1 MPSQSLKSW
10 LALWPAAVLSL
21 LGFCL
26 AGGVAYYG
34 YRDAE
39 SEVQLKIV
47 AIENEAQR
55 HARDV
60 ESDLVEEF
68 QTILTATNEANIPF
82 QVPEEAYR
90 RENPQIRTI
99 VTLDDGIFY
108 TWPRIATQTVKLD
121 RALAPPQFGI
131 AEEEELADGGDL
143 EKAIELYE
151 SCLAGEVSL
160 PWQRLARLGIA
171 ACEQRLN
178 RPRRALQ
185 QYELLLLM
193 QTLPGG
199 ARYRPRRFDILMAR
213 IDVLGSDPD
222 LIEQAGPEAVDLL
235 AQINAG
241 GSLIEDVYDARM
253 LFDRIEKYTPGQIED
268 IQPNLERLRRLL
280 ERQRTNIQEIELA
293 KTLLS
298 TQFKNAS
305 QADISDQ
312 PGFVFE
318 PNAFPP
324 FGVAYLAVPKP
335 DHQGQYRFIAVT
347 LPAESIYDR
356 LDFLLADSDPEIHFR
371 IEARPTGVRDPQE
384 DSAAAIIGVFSAW
397 QVQPTAGGL
406 AKAKQWPRGKIA
418 TLIGVVAVMFVGL
431 LGTVILMVVTIRRQL
446 ALAQLKNDFVANVS
460 HELKTPLALIRLFG
474 ETLMTGRVRSEEKA
488 HEYYSIITRES
499 ERLTRLIDNI
509 LDFSSIESG
518 RKQYK
523 MSPCDL
529 STIVRQT
536 LETYRLQFEHDH
548 VQHDLFIE
556 SDLPIIQADP
566 EAIAQ
571 VLLNLINN
579 ALKYSPREK
588 WVRVDVRKVARNGSA
603 DLCVT
608 VEDHGSGIGQSER
621 SKLFDPF
628 YRVDSDETKRVRGA
642 GLGLAVVKHV
652 LDAHHGRI
660 EVVSDPGRGSAFK
673 LFFPIEDSGYADDP
687 SGYAEDP

>member
-1 MPSQSLKSW
+1 
-10 LALWPAAVLSL
+10 LAV
-21 LGFCL
+21 
-26 AGGVAYYG
+26 GVAYYG
-34 YRDAE
+34 YREAE
-39 SEVQLKIV
+39 SAVRLQIV
-47 AIENEAQR
+47 AIQNEAQR
-55 HARDV
+55 HAREV
-60 ESDLVEEF
+60 EGRLVDEIK
-68 QTILTATNEANIPF
+68 TMLKVADEANIPF
-82 QVPEEAYR
+82 QPPEEAYR

-108 TWPRIATQTVKLD
+108 TWPKIATQTVQLD
-121 RALAPPQFGI
+121 RALAPPQYGI

-143 EKAIELYE
+143 ERAIELYV
-151 SCLAGEVSL
+151 SCLTNDVSL
-160 PWQRLARLGIA
+160 PWQRLARTGIA
-171 ACEQRLN
+171 ACERRLN

-185 QYELLLLM
+185 QYELLLLT
-193 QTLPGG
+193 QTLPDG
-199 ARYRPRRFDILMAR
+199 ARYRPRRFDILMAK
-213 IDVLGSDPD
+213 IDVLGND
-222 LIEQAGPEAVDLL
+222 LGLTERAGREAMGLL

-253 LFDRIEKYTPGQIED
+253 LFDRIERYAPGEIDD
-268 IQPNLERLRRLL
+268 IQQMLERLGRML
-280 ERQRTNIQEIELA
+280 EDQRTNVQEIELA

-298 TQFKNAS
+298 TQFMNSS
-305 QADISDQ
+305 QADVDDQ

-318 PNAFPP
+318 PNASPP
-324 FGVAYLAVPKP
+324 FGVAYLPVPKP
-335 DHQGQYRFIAVT
+335 DHEGQHRVVALTV
-347 LPAESIYDR
+347 LAESIYDR
-356 LDFLLADSDPEIHFR
+356 LDFLLADADRNVHFR
-371 IEARPTGVRDPQE
+371 IEARSTSERAAHE
-384 DSAAAIIGVFSAW
+384 NSIAAIIGAFSAW

-406 AKAKQWPRGKIA
+406 AEAKKWPRGQIA
-418 TLIGVVAVMFVGL
+418 TLIGVVAVMFIGL

-474 ETLMTGRVRSEEKA
+474 ETLMTGRVHSQEKA
-488 HEYYSIITRES
+488 HEYYGIITRES

-518 RKQYK
+518 RKQYE

-529 STIVRQT
+529 PTVVRQT

-556 SDLPIIQADP
+556 SGLPKIQADP

-588 WVRVDVRKVARNGSA
+588 WVRVDVRKVANNGSA

-608 VEDHGSGIGQSER
+608 VEDHGSGIGPSER
-621 SKLFDPF
+621 GKLFDPF
-628 YRVDSDETKRVRGA
+628 YRIDSDETKRVRGA

-660 EVVSDPGRGSAFK
+660 EVDSDPGRGSAFK
-673 LFFPIEDSGYADDP
+673 LFFPIKDSGYADVP
-687 SGYAEDP
+687 KAG